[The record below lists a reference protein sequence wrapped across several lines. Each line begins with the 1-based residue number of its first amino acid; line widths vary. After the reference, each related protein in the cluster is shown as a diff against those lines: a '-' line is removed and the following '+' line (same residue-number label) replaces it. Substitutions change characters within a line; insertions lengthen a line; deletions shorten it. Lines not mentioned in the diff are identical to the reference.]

1 MSCILFLSACTVSR
15 DTVNQSTQ
23 KVKNQDSTLI
33 QEDTEIHN
41 TNDSGH
47 LDLVGDKGAVGN
59 YWVVDKAVVAEY
71 PLNASKQKVSGCVE
85 FSLIIDSNG
94 MADDLIIVKSIPET
108 IFDQSAI
115 NAIEKWIWLPTDT
128 NLNKQT
134 VATTIQFDFITK
146 QPINKSQVDKDC
158 RI

>member
-94 MADDLIIVKSIPET
+94 MADGLIIVKSIPET

-134 VATTIQFDFITK
+134 VVTTIQFDFITK